1 MQVLLLISVLAAIA
15 TAKLSCE
22 ECVTVMDAWKVGATD
37 PEDIRQQVELLVAEV
52 CPQAENPDIC
62 MEQLPAFWSAL
73 APIMWSA
80 ALDSSVWCTSCFKS
94 GATCENCTGFIAAVL
109 ETLNTSE
116 AEARVADFLAG
127 EAFCDSDLFEG
138 PVEQCANAVVQLIP
152 LAFQILTNHNNNPE
166 NINAFCQATLG
177 VC

>member
-15 TAKLSCE
+15 TAKLSCK

-37 PEDIRQQVELLVAEV
+37 PKDIRQQGKISISIERSIPVFLSCTQVELLVAEV

-80 ALDSSVWCTSCFKS
+80 ALDSSVWCTSCFKVN
-94 GATCENCTGFIAAVL
+94 EPI
-109 ETLNTSE
+109 
-116 AEARVADFLAG
+116 
-127 EAFCDSDLFEG
+127 
-138 PVEQCANAVVQLIP
+138 
-152 LAFQILTNHNNNPE
+152 
-166 NINAFCQATLG
+166 IN
-177 VC
+177 